1 MSNTRNKRNIKIE
14 IIRIIACIAVI
25 WYHIREL
32 PFKTNGEISET
43 AIFFE
48 CLCTICVMS
57 FFLITGFFIYNKKNK
72 ILTDWIDLIK
82 KYIIQIF
89 IPFIFVAIFTIIFH
103 EYLISRA
110 TFMECIQNASIQNIF
125 YTLFMSIRTFS
136 VDPLPGTAAHLW
148 YVYSYGLIIIAY
160 PITRF
165 ILTKCPK
172 YVSYIVLF
180 IITMFMIINDYHLFF
195 NNPSYN
201 LFFEIIP
208 KPVYYSAWGHV
219 LYNDIMKK
227 RIDKLLDTCKD
238 SSKVF
243 IINSR
248 IFIISAL
255 IYALTFVLL
264 FLTELKY
271 VETVNNGY
279 VYTSWLSLYALILTS
294 AFILMIYDINIERF
308 LNAKIEN
315 AITFI
320 SSKTLGI
327 YLVHYLI
334 VTKLISTNVQGRF
347 IVDRTTIFH
356 HLAFYILYG
365 FVIFII
371 SLAVVCIIDSII
383 SLIKNKVLKR

>member
-57 FFLITGFFIYNKKNK
+57 FFLITGFFIYNKKNR

-219 LYNDIMKK
+219 LYRDVMKEH
-227 RIDKLLDTCKD
+227 IDKLLDDSKD
-238 SSKVF
+238 SSRVF
-243 IINSR
+243 IINGR

-371 SLAVVCIIDSII
+371 SLAVVCVIDSII
-383 SLIKNKVLKR
+383 SFIKNKVLKR

>member
-1 MSNTRNKRNIKIE
+1 MSNTRNKRNSKIE

-180 IITMFMIINDYHLFF
+180 IITVFMIINDYHLFF

-219 LYNDIMKK
+219 LYRDVMKK
-227 RIDKLLDTCKD
+227 HIDKLLDNSKD
-238 SSKVF
+238 LSGVF

>member
-1 MSNTRNKRNIKIE
+1 MSDTRNKRNMKIE
-14 IIRIIACIAVI
+14 IIRVIACFAVI

-32 PFKTNGEISET
+32 PFKSNGEISET

-48 CLCTICVMS
+48 CICTICVMS
-57 FFLITGFFIYNKKNK
+57 FFLITGFFIYNKKNS
-72 ILTDWIDLIK
+72 ILKDWINLAK
-82 KYIIQIF
+82 KYILQIF
-89 IPFIFVAIFTIIFH
+89 IPFIFVAVFTIIFH

-110 TFMECIQNASIQNIF
+110 GFIECIQSASIQNIF
-125 YTLFMSIRTFS
+125 YTIFMSIRTFS

-160 PITRF
+160 PITRY
-165 ILTKCPK
+165 ILTKTPK
-172 YVSYIVLF
+172 YVSYTVLF
-180 IITMFMIINDYHLFF
+180 IITICMIINDYHLFF

-201 LFFEIIP
+201 LFFEVIP

-219 LYNDIMKK
+219 LYNDIMKQH
-227 RIDKLLDTCKD
+227 IDKVLDNCKD
-238 SSKVF
+238 VSRLL

-248 IFIISAL
+248 IFIISIL
-255 IYALTFVLL
+255 IYAITFVLL
-264 FLTELKY
+264 FFTELKY

-294 AFILMIYDINIERF
+294 AFILIIYDINIDRF
-308 LNAKIEN
+308 LTDKVEN
-315 AITFI
+315 VISFI

-334 VTKLISTNVQGRF
+334 VTKLISMNVQGRF

-356 HLAFYILYG
+356 HFAFYVLYG
-365 FVIFII
+365 FIIFII
-371 SLAVVCIIDSII
+371 SLVVVCIIESII
-383 SLIKNKVLKR
+383 DFVKNIVLKR

>member
-125 YTLFMSIRTFS
+125 YILFMSIRTFS
-136 VDPLPGTAAHLW
+136 VDPLTGTAAHLW

>member
-48 CLCTICVMS
+48 CICTICVMS

-125 YTLFMSIRTFS
+125 YTLFMSIKTFS

-180 IITMFMIINDYHLFF
+180 IITVFMIINDYHLFF

-219 LYNDIMKK
+219 LYRDVMKK
-227 RIDKLLDTCKD
+227 HIDKLLDDSKD
-238 SSKVF
+238 SSRVF

-308 LNAKIEN
+308 LNTKIEN
-315 AITFI
+315 VITFI

-365 FVIFII
+365 FVIIII
-371 SLAVVCIIDSII
+371 SLVVVCIIDSII
-383 SLIKNKVLKR
+383 SFIKNKVLKR

>member
-1 MSNTRNKRNIKIE
+1 MSDTRNKRNIKIE
-14 IIRIIACIAVI
+14 IIRVIACLAVV

-48 CLCTICVMS
+48 CVCTICVMS
-57 FFLITGFFIYNKKNK
+57 FFLITGFFIYNKKNS
-72 ILTDWIDLIK
+72 ILIDWIKLIE
-82 KYIIQIF
+82 KYILQIF
-89 IPFIFVAIFTIIFH
+89 IPFIFIAIFTIIFH

-110 TFMECIQNASIQNIF
+110 TFIECIQSTSIQHIVS
-125 YTLFMSIRTFS
+125 TLFLSIKSFS

-160 PITRF
+160 PITRY

-180 IITMFMIINDYHLFF
+180 IITIFMVINDYNLLY
-195 NNPSYN
+195 NNPSFN
-201 LFFEIIP
+201 VFFEIIP
-208 KPVYYSAWGHV
+208 KPVYYSAWGHI

-227 RIDKLLDTCKD
+227 YIDRVLNECQDTN
-238 SSKVF
+238 KVF
-243 IINSR
+243 IINVKLFVTA
-248 IFIISAL
+248 IL
-255 IYALTFVLL
+255 IYITTFILL

-294 AFILMIYDINIERF
+294 AFVLIVYDINIERF
-308 LNAKIEN
+308 LTEKIEN
-315 AITFI
+315 LITFV

-334 VTKLISTNVQGRF
+334 VTKLISTNIQGRF

-356 HLAFYILYG
+356 HLAFYIFYG
-365 FVIFII
+365 FIIFILSLI
-371 SLAVVCIIDSII
+371 SVCIIESII
-383 SLIKNKVLKR
+383 SFVKNKILKR

>member
-48 CLCTICVMS
+48 CVCTICVMS

-72 ILTDWIDLIK
+72 ILTDWIDLLK

-110 TFMECIQNASIQNIF
+110 TFMGCIQNASIQNVF
-125 YTLFMSIRTFS
+125 YTLLMSIRTFS

-180 IITMFMIINDYHLFF
+180 IITVFMIINDYHLFF

-219 LYNDIMKK
+219 LYRDVMKK
-227 RIDKLLDTCKD
+227 HIDKLLDDSKD

-248 IFIISAL
+248 IFIISAF
-255 IYALTFVLL
+255 IYALTFILL

-308 LNAKIEN
+308 LNTKIEN
-315 AITFI
+315 VITFI

-347 IVDRTTIFH
+347 IIDRTTIFH

>member
-14 IIRIIACIAVI
+14 IIRVIACLAVI

-32 PFKTNGEISET
+32 PFKSNGEISET

-48 CLCTICVMS
+48 CICTICVMS
-57 FFLITGFFIYNKKNK
+57 FFLITGFFIYNKRNS
-72 ILTDWIDLIK
+72 ILKDWLSLIK
-82 KYIIQIF
+82 KYIVQIF
-89 IPFIFVAIFTIIFH
+89 IPFIFVTIFTIVFH

-110 TFMECIQNASIQNIF
+110 TFIECIQNASIQNVF
-125 YTLFMSIRTFS
+125 YTLFLSIKSFS

-160 PITRF
+160 PITRY

-180 IITMFMIINDYHLFF
+180 IITVFMIINDYHLFY

-227 RIDKLLDTCKD
+227 HIDKVLDDCKD
-238 SSKVF
+238 ASKVL
-243 IINSR
+243 IINNK
-248 IFIISAL
+248 IFIISIL
-255 IYALTFVLL
+255 VYAIIFILL
-264 FLTELKY
+264 FLTELRY

-279 VYTSWLSLYALILTS
+279 VYTSWLSLYALVLTS
-294 AFILMIYDINIERF
+294 AFILIIYDINLDRF
-308 LNAKIEN
+308 LTEKVESVIS
-315 AITFI
+315 FI

-356 HLAFYILYG
+356 HLAFYIFYG
-365 FVIFII
+365 FLIFII
-371 SLAVVCIIDSII
+371 SLALVCAIDSII
-383 SLIKNKVLKR
+383 SFIKKKILKR

>member
-1 MSNTRNKRNIKIE
+1 MSNARNKRNIKIE

-48 CLCTICVMS
+48 CVCTICVMS

-180 IITMFMIINDYHLFF
+180 IITVFMIINDYHLFF

-219 LYNDIMKK
+219 LYRDVMKK
-227 RIDKLLDTCKD
+227 HIDKLLDDSKD
-238 SSKVF
+238 LSGVF

-383 SLIKNKVLKR
+383 SFIKNKVLKR